1 MKVLFVQFANSM
13 FPRFGVS
20 DGYWDA
26 FYSTYRAHG
35 YVRMEDAFEV
45 PKWIAEVCFFLPHDC
60 DRKICWVH
68 HSIAEAIHEID
79 SSEYDYVLFSV
90 MTCTKGFT
98 KEIIEKT
105 PSAQKFVIGGYDDW
119 IFEAQKTYSNVKTAN
134 NMRETAQL
142 MGLEYRFGTDYELF
156 EGWTVLPRLT
166 LSYGCK
172 NNCKFCI
179 VPHDTSVVER
189 KVVEQQVES
198 FCALKFKLIYID
210 DKTFGQAENYVVI
223 KELKDKIKKYNPDFE
238 GFVVQT
244 TTFML
249 AKRAKQFKD
258 LGVVVTEI
266 GLETF
271 NDPILRLYR
280 KPSSEKMV
288 KESIEVGRAN
298 GMLIIP
304 NIIVGMPEETHETY
318 ERTKGF
324 LEGCSAD
331 IIGLNMAMYT
341 DYSSPDCVG
350 EVDFAPSDKI
360 GLHRQYWKEF
370 NDLGTNL
377 ILDSSKFVITG
388 RQ

>member
-45 PKWIAEVCFFLPHDC
+45 PKWIAEVSYFLPPDC
-60 DRKICWVH
+60 GRKICWVH
-68 HSIAEAIHEID
+68 HSIAEAIHEIE

-98 KEIIEKT
+98 EQIIKAID
-105 PSAQKFVIGGYDDW
+105 SRQKVVIGGYDDW
-119 IFEAQKTYSNVKTAN
+119 IFEAEQKYDNVRTAKT
-134 NMRETAQL
+134 MKDTAEI
-142 MGLEYRFGTDYELF
+142 MGLQYRMGTNYSLF
-156 EGWTVLPRLT
+156 AGWTVLPRLT

-179 VPHDTSVVER
+179 VPHTMSTVENN
-189 KVVEQQVES
+189 VIEQQVDS
-198 FCALKFKLIYID
+198 FRDLRFRLIYID
-210 DKTFGQAENYVVI
+210 DKTFGQAENYVH
-223 KELKDKIKKYNPDFE
+223 IKKLGEIVRRYNPGFI

-244 TTFML
+244 TTYLL
-249 AKRAKQFKD
+249 AQRAKEFKD

-266 GLETF
+266 GMETY
-271 NDPILRLYR
+271 NDNILRAYR

-288 KESIEVGRAN
+288 KKAIMVGREN
-298 GMLIIP
+298 NMLVIP
-304 NIIVGMPEETHETY
+304 NIIVGIPEETKETY
-318 ERTKGF
+318 ERTKNF
-324 LEGCSAD
+324 LYERRD
-331 IIGLNMAMYT
+331 EIIGINLAMYT
-341 DYSSPDCVG
+341 DYSSADCVG

-360 GLHRQYWKEF
+360 ELHRRY
-370 NDLGTNL
+370 
-377 ILDSSKFVITG
+377 
-388 RQ
+388 